1 MVHVVKFGGGHMI
14 LWNCIKSN
22 DRRKFIKV
30 DGNLNSKNYISLIQS
45 ILPDYE
51 ERKEIFSMMVL
62 LAIYDVQ
69 QNEGVQR
76 CNLRTLGLLPE

>member
-1 MVHVVKFGGGHMI
+1 MWSNLVVDTI

-22 DRRKFIKV
+22 GRRKFIKV
-30 DGNLNSKNYISLIQS
+30 DGNLNSKNYIGLIQS

-51 ERKEIFSMMVL
+51 ERKDF
-62 LAIYDVQ
+62 Q
-69 QNEGVQR
+69 HEGVQR